1 MASKTRLTR
10 TAVKIGGAAGR
21 ISGKA
26 SKARKAVGVA
36 AKELQR
42 LRRSAQK
49 EAAKEL
55 HQVSKAVDRL
65 RRDLYKARQRL
76 SRSMR

>member
-1 MASKTRLTR
+1 MAKKARLTR
-10 TAVKIGGAAGR
+10 AAVKIGGTAGR

-26 SKARKAVGVA
+26 SKARKAAGVA

-42 LRRSAQK
+42 LKRNAQK

-55 HQVSKAVDRL
+55 HQMSKAVDRI

-76 SRSMR
+76 ARSMR

>member
-1 MASKTRLTR
+1 MAKNTRLTR
-10 TAVKIGGAAGR
+10 AAAKIGGAAGR

-26 SKARKAVGVA
+26 SKAGKAAGVA
-36 AKELQR
+36 ARELLR

-55 HQVSKAVDRL
+55 YQLSKAVDRL
-65 RRDLYKARQRL
+65 RRDLYNARMRL
-76 SRSMR
+76 ARRMR

>member
-1 MASKTRLTR
+1 MAKNTRLTR
-10 TAVKIGGAAGR
+10 AAVKIGGTAGR

-26 SKARKAVGVA
+26 SKARKAAGVA
-36 AKELQR
+36 AQELQR

-55 HQVSKAVDRL
+55 HQLSKAVDRL

-76 SRSMR
+76 ARSMR

>member
-1 MASKTRLTR
+1 MAKNTRLTR
-10 TAVKIGGAAGR
+10 AAAKIGGAAGR

-26 SKARKAVGVA
+26 GKAAGVA
-36 AKELQR
+36 ARELLR

-55 HQVSKAVDRL
+55 YQLSKAVDRL

-76 SRSMR
+76 ARSMR